1 VGRPICVRPTVC
13 GSWLFPE
20 ENVGRRRVVV
30 TGIGVLSPVGR
41 TIEETWTNL
50 VNGVSGTELFPEW
63 MDFTDAPFDAREYPV
78 RIAAPVKDFDPSQ
91 FMPVKQARR
100 MARFSQLA
108 VAAATMAVKD
118 AGLEITPENA
128 DRVGVLLANS
138 IGSVAVSEKNYAV
151 LKERGWQRTH
161 PLFMAMVLPNMVSS
175 NVSIALGARGY
186 NSTVAT
192 ACAGGTTA
200 IGEATEVIRRGSADV
215 MLTGGAEAPICE
227 MTLIGM
233 HMIGALSTRNDE
245 PTKASRPFEANRDGF
260 VAAEG
265 GTVLVLE
272 ELEHALRRGVRPLGE
287 IRGYGATT
295 DAYHLTGP
303 DPSGTASARA
313 MQLAIDDA
321 GACPE
326 EIDHVNAHATST
338 PLGDRLE
345 TVAIRR
351 TLGDRAE
358 QVPITANKSM
368 TGHMFAASGALEAV
382 VSLLTIQRSLI
393 PPTINY
399 ETPDPECDL
408 DYVANVAREQ
418 PVRLVLSNSFGFG
431 GQNACLVMGGPP
443 DL

>member
-1 VGRPICVRPTVC
+1 VFT
-13 GSWLFPE
+13 E
-20 ENVGRRRVVV
+20 DKVGRRRVVV
-30 TGIGVLSPVGR
+30 TGMGVLSPVGS
-41 TIEETWTNL
+41 TVEETWNNL
-50 VNGVSGTELFPEW
+50 VNGVSGAQVFPEI
-63 MDFTDAPFDAREYPV
+63 MDCTDFPFSTVGYPTKV
-78 RIAAPVKDFDPSQ
+78 AAPVKEFDATKYVPT
-91 FMPVKQARR
+91 KQARR

-128 DRVGVLLANS
+128 DRVGVLLSNS
-138 IGSVAVSEKNYAV
+138 VGSVAVTERNYSV
-151 LKERGWQRTH
+151 LKERGWQRIH

-175 NVSIALGARGY
+175 NVSIMLGAKGY

-200 IGEATEVIRRGSADV
+200 IGEALEVIRRGAADV
-215 MLTGGAEAPICE
+215 MLAGGADAPICE
-227 MTLIGM
+227 MTLVGM
-233 HMIGALSTRNDE
+233 SMIGAMSTRNDE
-245 PTKASRPFEANRDGF
+245 PTKASRPFDKDRDGF
-260 VAAEG
+260 IAAEG
-265 GTVLVLE
+265 GAVLVLE
-272 ELEHALRRGVRPLGE
+272 DLEHAVRRGARILGE

-303 DPSGTASARA
+303 DPSGAASARA
-313 MQLAIDDA
+313 MTLAIEDA
-321 GACPE
+321 GSHPE

-345 TVAIRR
+345 TVALRR
-351 TLGDRAE
+351 VLGDRAE
-358 QVPITANKSM
+358 QVPVTANKSM

-382 VSLLTIQRSLI
+382 VSLLTIERSLI

-408 DYVANVAREQ
+408 DYTPNQAREQ
-418 PVRLVLSNSFGFG
+418 QVRTVLSNSFGFG

-443 DL
+443 E